1 MQEQSLFIAALEK
14 EDPAER
20 AAFLD
25 QACAGDA
32 ALRQRIDRLLAR
44 HEQTG
49 EFLEP
54 PLPRLA
60 LPEDSPAGERP
71 GAMVGPYRLMEEIGE
86 GGMGLVYVAEQQHPV
101 RRKVALKLIKPGMDS
116 RQVVA
121 RFEQERQALALMDH
135 PNIAKVLDGGVTPD
149 GRPYFVMELV
159 KGVPITRFCDDNR
172 LSLRERLGLFIGVC
186 SAVQHAHQKGVIHRD
201 LKPSN
206 VMVTSHDGTP
216 VPKVI
221 DFGVAKAVGQR
232 LTDKTLY
239 TGFTQLVG
247 TPLYMSPEQ
256 AGMSGLDVDTRSDVY
271 ALGVLLYELLTGT
284 TPFQHE
290 RLRDAGYD
298 EMRRIIQEEEP
309 ARPSTRIST
318 LGQAADTVSSNR
330 QSDPRRLRQLIRGEL
345 DWVVMKAL
353 EKDRNR
359 RYESPSA
366 FAADVGRYLRDEP
379 VEACPPSAAYRLR
392 KFARRNK
399 AALIPACLVA
409 LALVA
414 GLVGTTWGML
424 RAERQR
430 QVAEVNEGKA
440 LTAASA
446 EKEARELAQAREAE
460 TEAVLNFVSSRVFAA
475 ARPKRVSGGLGR
487 DVSLREALESALA
500 RVEKSFANQPL
511 IEARVRMTLGESFSH
526 LGDFKAGEAQF
537 LRARQLYTALLGP
550 DDPKTLQC
558 MNNLAISYSRLDKH
572 DAALRLRRETLARM
586 QARLGPDHPDT
597 LRAMSNLANSCFAL
611 NQHEEALKLR
621 EEALRLS
628 AARHG
633 EHHQGTLRAM
643 SNLANSYA
651 ALGRLDKAVPLYEK
665 ALQGQQATLGRD
677 HADLLT
683 TRMNLAVCL
692 RDLGRNEEAL
702 KHDEETVRL
711 KTLLLGRD
719 HPDTLSGMVN
729 LSSNYF
735 ALGQHEKALKVLG
748 EALPLLAAKRGPD
761 HLHTLGCM
769 ANIAINLVKL
779 GRDDEA
785 LPIIEECLKRAKGKA
800 VAANLAPIVLGLRVR
815 VCWKKNDAAGCR
827 ATAEMWEKLGRGDAE
842 SLFRA
847 AQMRALT
854 AAASRK
860 DPKLPLAVAGRL
872 AKEEADRAM
881 GWLRRAVAA
890 GFRDAA
896 QIRQHDDL
904 EALRER
910 EDFRQLL
917 ARLEAGK
924 K

>member
-25 QACAGDA
+25 QACAGDT

-135 PNIAKVLDGGVTPD
+135 PNIAKVLDAGATPD

-172 LSLRERLGLFIGVC
+172 LSLRERLGLFVGVC

-232 LTDKTLY
+232 LTDKTVY

-366 FAADVGRYLRDEP
+366 FAADVQRYLDDEP

-430 QVAEVNEGKA
+430 QVAEVNEEKA

-526 LGDFKAGEAQF
+526 LGDLKAGEAQF
-537 LRARQLYTALLGP
+537 LRARQLYTAHLGP

-572 DAALRLRRETLARM
+572 DAALQLRRETLARM
-586 QARLGPDHPDT
+586 QARLGPDHPD
-597 LRAMSNLANSCFAL
+597 
-611 NQHEEALKLR
+611 
-621 EEALRLS
+621 
-628 AARHG
+628 
-633 EHHQGTLRAM
+633 TLRAM

-692 RDLGRNEEAL
+692 RDLRRNEEAL
-702 KHDEETVRL
+702 GHDEETVRL

-735 ALGQHEKALKVLG
+735 ALGQHVKALKVLQ
-748 EALPLLAAKRGPD
+748 EALPLLTAKRGPD

-769 ANIAINLVKL
+769 ANIAVNLVAL

-785 LPIIEECLKRAKGKA
+785 LPIIEECLKRAKGTA
-800 VAANLAPIVLGLRVR
+800 VTTNLAPIVLGLRVR

-917 ARLEAGK
+917 AGLEAGK